1 MKLNKKSFYLPLIL
15 FVAVIFGLLL
25 GNLLARKALL
35 SSWDNV
41 LQWGKSSKVDEL
53 INIINT
59 NYVDTLNM
67 HELTENVMQ
76 DVVSKLDPHSVY
88 IPAEDLSDI
97 NSELEGSFS
106 GIGVQF
112 NIQNDTV
119 MIIS

>member
-15 FVAVIFGLLL
+15 FVAVIFGLFL

-88 IPAEDLSDI
+88 IP
-97 NSELEGSFS
+97 
-106 GIGVQF
+106 
-112 NIQNDTV
+112 
-119 MIIS
+119 